1 MRLLGIDAGEKRIGI
16 ALSDRLNKT
25 ASPLTVLDNDEN
37 LKRNLLEIVRENEI
51 KKIIIGL
58 PYTLKGTKGCQ
69 AKIVEDFIENILK
82 NIAEETST
90 EIIEIDERFTSKIS
104 EKLTSVKT
112 GKKSGKVIDSIAA
125 AVLLNDYI
133 EREKKVENH

>member
-37 LKRNLLEIVRENEI
+37 LKRNLLEIIRENEI

-69 AKIVEDFIENILK
+69 AKIVEDFIENILI
-82 NIAEETST
+82 NIAEETNT
-90 EIIEIDERFTSKIS
+90 EIIEIDETLARDLEEERCDPYKAT
-104 EKLTSVKT
+104 LRRLNAA
-112 GKKSGKVIDSIAA
+112 GIDST
-125 AVLLNDYI
+125 VFFQNQ
-133 EREKKVENH
+133 R

>member
-133 EREKKVENH
+133 EREKKS